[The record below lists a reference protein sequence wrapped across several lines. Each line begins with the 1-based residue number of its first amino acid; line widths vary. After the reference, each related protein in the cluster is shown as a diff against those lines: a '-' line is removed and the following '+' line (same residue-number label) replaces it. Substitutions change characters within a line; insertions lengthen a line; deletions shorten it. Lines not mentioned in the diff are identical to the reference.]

1 MIRISEGYLRGA
13 GNDVILAVD
22 RKVNRLFSFIK
33 NSCKSCFLTYGTG
46 QVIHIISRNF
56 WQIDVFTDII
66 PLIKAPDGT
75 AILFHIKDWNTSE
88 IVIMNDI
95 NVENLVQE
103 KPKKKSRGRGM

>member
-1 MIRISEGYLRGA
+1 M
-13 GNDVILAVD
+13 AVD
-22 RKVNRLFSFIK
+22 HKRSAAFFFYK
-33 NSCKSCFLTYGTG
+33 NSCKSPALTYGTG

>member
-1 MIRISEGYLRGA
+1 M
-13 GNDVILAVD
+13 AVD
-22 RKVNRLFSFIK
+22 HKRSAAFFFYKKILVNPLL
-33 NSCKSCFLTYGTG
+33 LTYGTG

-75 AILFHIKDWNTSE
+75 AILVHIKDWNTSE

-103 KPKKKSRGRGM
+103 KLKKKSRGRGM